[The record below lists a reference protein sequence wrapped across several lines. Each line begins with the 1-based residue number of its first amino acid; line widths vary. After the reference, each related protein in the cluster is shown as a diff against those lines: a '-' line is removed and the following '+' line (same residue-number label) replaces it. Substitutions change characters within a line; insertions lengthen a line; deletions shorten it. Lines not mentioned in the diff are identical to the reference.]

1 MLRAISMVHGRLQ
14 RRRIHGGLIATVHD
28 ELLLE
33 VAQEEAG
40 QAREILHIAMVE
52 AFEATF
58 PGAPTTNLAEA
69 KVGGT
74 WADLK

>member
-1 MLRAISMVHGRLQ
+1 MLRAISMIHGRLQ
-14 RRRIHGGLIATVHD
+14 QWRINGGLIATVHD

-33 VAQEEAG
+33 VAEEDAEK
-40 QAREILHIAMVE
+40 ARDILHTAMVE

-69 KVGGT
+69 KIGGT